1 MNAFKR
7 LTALLV
13 TSAMLAM
20 SGSYVSAASI
30 TDYTDPNGNG
40 VWEVADAIYIMQ
52 YLAGAFEPTN
62 LTQLDID
69 KNGVVSMM
77 DAQSVQLYCAEM
89 WDGEI

>member
-1 MNAFKR
+1 M
-7 LTALLV
+7 
-13 TSAMLAM
+13 AM

-52 YLAGAFEPTN
+52 YLAGGFEPTN
-62 LTQLDID
+62 LAQLDID
-69 KNGVVSMM
+69 QNGVVSMM
-77 DAQSVQLYCAEM
+77 DAQSIQLYCAEI